1 MTSQR
6 THQRHLNLILGV
18 LLGTAI
24 VSPILVGNLASW
36 SLPDWLGA
44 AIAVGALIGALAVMW
59 RQGALKVRYIFLLV
73 VAMGAAP
80 LLAWLSEHT

>member
-1 MTSQR
+1 
-6 THQRHLNLILGV
+6 
-18 LLGTAI
+18 
-24 VSPILVGNLASW
+24 VGNLASW
-36 SLPDWLGA
+36 PLPDWLGA

-59 RQGALKVRYIFLLV
+59 RLGALKVRYIFFLV

>member
-1 MTSQR
+1 MTGQR
-6 THQRHLNLILGV
+6 THQRNLNLILGV
-18 LLGTAI
+18 LLGIAI
-24 VSPILVGNLASW
+24 VSPILMGNLASW
-36 SLPDWLGA
+36 PLPDWLGA

-59 RQGALKVRYIFLLV
+59 RQGALKVRYIFFLV